1 MTETTRPAP
10 FFVAEDRALDFL
22 NSIASPWG
30 REIEWIDDGRDLL
43 GWLELADL
51 IPASV
56 SARFRKETVRDEL
69 DAVAAQ
75 ARELREWFRAFV
87 GDHAGRPLLSTAL
100 HELGTINR
108 LLERDDGYRQIEV
121 ATQEDIDGPTLGW
134 RQHRRWRSPD
144 ALLLPLAEAIGD
156 LVGRADFERVKI
168 CDGPT
173 CTLWFHDVSLNHTRR
188 WCSMAVC
195 GNRAKAATHRARKRS
210 NRPGPRPSD

>member
-1 MTETTRPAP
+1 MTRPAP

-30 REIEWIDDGRDLL
+30 REIEWIGDGHDLL
-43 GWLELADL
+43 AWLELADL

-56 SARFRKETVRDEL
+56 SARFRKEAGRVEL

-75 ARELREWFRAFV
+75 ARELREWFRTFV
-87 GDHAGRPLLSTAL
+87 GDHAGGPLQPTAL
-100 HELGTINR
+100 IELGAINR
-108 LLERDDGYRQIEV
+108 LLERDDSYRQIEV
-121 ATQEDIDGPTLGW
+121 SAQQEIDSPMLGW

-144 ALLLPLAEAIGD
+144 TLLLPLAEAIGD
-156 LVGRADFERVKI
+156 LVGRAEFQRVKI

-173 CTLWFHDVSLNHTRR
+173 CTLWFHDVSQNHTRR
-188 WCSMAVC
+188 WCSMSVC

-210 NRPGPRPSD
+210 SRSELRQTD